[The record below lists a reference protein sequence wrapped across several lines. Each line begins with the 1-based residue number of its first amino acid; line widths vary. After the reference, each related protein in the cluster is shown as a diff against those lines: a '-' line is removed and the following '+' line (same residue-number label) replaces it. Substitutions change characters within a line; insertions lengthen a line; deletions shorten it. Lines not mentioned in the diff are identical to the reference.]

1 MRVSE
6 INGSLLETG
15 AECCFLWCWAFAAR
29 GSVAKEKILS
39 NGRKGAAAPAR
50 DKSVLSISTDSL
62 SVTAEVRWC
71 TKAPFRPCS
80 APLERDGR
88 GRNLRERETRFKH
101 GSPTGPRSPPSSNK
115 TQTLLSACF
124 SSLLSYSSKPHRLSL
139 CHHHNYSLLCP
150 VIGISMQK
158 SIVYIQDCLWVVVE
172 P

>member
-1 MRVSE
+1 LKRAPRVAFCGAGRLLLL
-6 INGSLLETG
+6 GSL
-15 AECCFLWCWAFAAR
+15 
-29 GSVAKEKILS
+29 AKEKILS
-39 NGRKGAAAPAR
+39 DGRKGAAAPAR

-71 TKAPFRPCS
+71 TEAPFCPCS
-80 APLERDGR
+80 APLERNAY

-101 GSPTGPRSPPSSNK
+101 GSPTGPKPPPSSNK

-124 SSLLSYSSKPHRLSL
+124 SSLLSYSCKPRRLSL
-139 CHHHNYSLLCP
+139 CHHNNYSLLCLA
-150 VIGISMQK
+150 IGTSMQK

>member
-1 MRVSE
+1 VL
-6 INGSLLETG
+6 GV
-15 AECCFLWCWAFAAR
+15 CCSCEVLPKRRSCPTE
-29 GSVAKEKILS
+29 EKAQQLQ
-39 NGRKGAAAPAR
+39 AR

-71 TKAPFRPCS
+71 TKAPFCPCS

-101 GSPTGPRSPPSSNK
+101 GSPTGLRPPPSSNK

-139 CHHHNYSLLCP
+139 WHTVSCVLSLVPLCKSLL
-150 VIGISMQK
+150 
-158 SIVYIQDCLWVVVE
+158 SIYKIALWIVVE